1 MGGRGGLNFYAG
13 GWNARPETRAGGG
26 NTMSNQ
32 EGVSKHEYEKYPFGS
47 ARRLF
52 AAYFELTGID
62 MLKQS
67 EGEK

>member
-1 MGGRGGLNFYAG
+1 MKIEEDA
-13 GWNARPETRAGGG
+13 PT
-26 NTMSNQ
+26 
-32 EGVSKHEYEKYPFGS
+32 HEFQKYPFGS
-47 ARRLF
+47 VRRLF